1 MEILLNWNLRNGN
14 MKSSVNK
21 FILNL
26 IGSYFIFTAISCI
39 LLNLLLLLVFKRN
52 KHLRTPFNIL
62 IMVMTSFNLFGV
74 IQFPLVIHSS
84 FTQTWI
90 WSKLGCI
97 FSGFIIYF
105 VGCLQIYLMTFISY
119 FRFRILKKPLN
130 EKRINRR
137 AILKSCLFC
146 VFLSLF
152 WSSAPLLG
160 WSYYSLEDSLVSCSV
175 EYNEKSFNVTSYNI

>member
-1 MEILLNWNLRNGN
+1 
-14 MKSSVNK
+14 
-21 FILNL
+21 
-26 IGSYFIFTAISCI
+26 
-39 LLNLLLLLVFKRN
+39 
-52 KHLRTPFNIL
+52 
-62 IMVMTSFNLFGV
+62 
-74 IQFPLVIHSS
+74 
-84 FTQTWI
+84 
-90 WSKLGCI
+90 
-97 FSGFIIYF
+97 
-105 VGCLQIYLMTFISY
+105 MTFISY

-175 EYNEKSFNVTSYNI
+175 EYNEKSFNVTSYNIGMFIFVFIIPFIIIIFSNVKSILIVIFLKPKLFLILLLI